1 MLQANQRA
9 VAVWLFVCAGMIFAM
24 VVLGGV
30 TRLTRSG
37 LSIVV
42 WEPIRGTLPPLT
54 KEQWDAEFARYKR
67 SPEYQKVNRGMSL
80 ADFKSIFWMEY
91 LHRLWGRLLGVVFLF
106 PFLVFAWRGW
116 IRGRLTWECAL
127 MFIGGGLQ
135 GLLGWYMVKSG
146 LVNEPRVSQYRLV
159 AHLCA
164 AFVLYAYI
172 LWVALR
178 LWYAAKDE
186 ASETIATPSSE
197 EKEVAQNAQ
206 ASGGKG
212 RRQPTPSARE
222 KDTALSDLSAHLTQ
236 TAGMVGLRRAAVGL
250 TLLIFVMVLSGGFVA
265 GLKGGLMYNT
275 FPMMGAYWW
284 PAGLFPSVGA
294 IFESPATA
302 QWVHRMMA
310 YVVMIAVLAFWFVSL
325 RHTVTPHFARARGV
339 LLVVLMV
346 QVSLGIATL
355 LWYVPVAL
363 ATLHQAGALCLFTAS
378 LYTTFMLSLCAKS

>member
-1 MLQANQRA
+1 MVQSNQRT
-9 VAVWLFVCAGMIFAM
+9 VSLWLFLCAGMIFAM

-37 LSIVV
+37 LSMVA

-54 KEQWDAEFARYKR
+54 KAQWEAEFARYKH
-67 SPEYQKVNRGMSL
+67 SPEYKKVNRGMSL

-91 LHRLWGRLLGVVFLF
+91 LHRLWGRLIGLVFLL
-106 PFLVFAWRGW
+106 PFLVFWWRGW

-127 MFIGGGLQ
+127 MFVGGGLQ

-146 LVNEPRVSQYRLV
+146 LVHEPRVSQYRLV
-159 AHLCA
+159 AHLST

-172 LWVALR
+172 VWVALR
-178 LWYAAKDE
+178 LWDVAKAHASEKTAGEHTVAAKS
-186 ASETIATPSSE
+186 SETSDES
-197 EKEVAQNAQ
+197 NAMRT
-206 ASGGKG
+206 GDVGVG
-212 RRQPTPSARE
+212 R
-222 KDTALSDLSAHLTQ
+222 
-236 TAGMVGLRRAAVGL
+236 LRGAAAGL

-275 FPMMGAYWW
+275 FPKMGAYWM
-284 PAGLFPSVGA
+284 PVGLFPSLWSV
-294 IFESPATA
+294 FEYPATA
-302 QWVHRMMA
+302 QFVHRMMA
-310 YVVMIAVLAFWFVSL
+310 YVVLIAVLAFWFASL
-325 RHTVTPHFARARGV
+325 RFGVSPRFAKARGI
-339 LLVVLMV
+339 LLVALLV

-378 LYTTFMLSLCAKS
+378 LYTTFVLYRRAVS

>member
-1 MLQANQRA
+1 MVQVNQRA
-9 VAVWLFVCAGMIFAM
+9 VSVWLFVCAGMIFAM

-54 KEQWDAEFARYKR
+54 KEQWEGEFARYKR

-91 LHRLWGRLLGVVFLF
+91 LHRLWGRLIGVVFLF

-116 IRGRLTWECAL
+116 IRGRLTWECVL

-159 AHLCA
+159 AHLSA

-186 ASETIATPSSE
+186 ASEQIGNTPPVG
-197 EKEVAQNAQ
+197 EK
-206 ASGGKG
+206 GI
-212 RRQPTPSARE
+212 
-222 KDTALSDLSAHLTQ
+222 ALSELPAYPTQ
-236 TAGMVGLRRAAVGL
+236 TAGMVRLRRSAVGL

-275 FPMMGAYWW
+275 FPMMGAYWL

-310 YVVMIAVLAFWFVSL
+310 YVVMIAVLAFWFASL
-325 RHTVTPHFARARGV
+325 RYAVTPRFARARGV
-339 LLVVLMV
+339 LLVALVV

-363 ATLHQAGALCLFTAS
+363 ATLHQAGALCLFTTS
-378 LYTTFMLSLCAKS
+378 LYATFVLSPCAESCPSRTA